1 MDESGKTRQTRPK
14 ITTKKG
20 SMAEKKKQSVL
31 TKVQVVLAV
40 LAVAGLGY
48 LGWKGAGYFASR
60 SLYSS
65 VREAYANEATETIN
79 FDALTANY
87 PNAVAWIHFDSD
99 ELAIDYPVIKG
110 DDNEFYLRHD
120 LNGNYSTNGTI
131 FLDYRNNSLAED
143 LHTLIYGH
151 NMLDGSMF
159 SNLSKFTDQEFYTN
173 ETSTFWIATPEATYH
188 YQIFAVS
195 IVDPYS
201 DAYTVGYKDAASFD
215 AFVQQLKKA
224 SLYDTGVSASGS
236 DHVVTLSTCSRPNRL
251 VVSAKLVGE
260 D

>member
-1 MDESGKTRQTRPK
+1 
-14 ITTKKG
+14 
-20 SMAEKKKQSVL
+20 MAEKKHTKSIL

-40 LAVAGLGY
+40 LAVAGLAY
-48 LGWKGAGYFASR
+48 LGWKGAGYLQSR

-65 VREAYANEATETIN
+65 VREAYAKEASSGSETID
-79 FDALTANY
+79 FDALTKDY

-120 LNGNYSTNGTI
+120 LNGDYSLNGTI
-131 FLDYRNNSLAED
+131 FLDYRNNSLADD
-143 LHTLIYGH
+143 LHTLVYGH

-159 SNLSKFTDQEFYTN
+159 SNLSKFTDESFYTAD
-173 ETSTFWIATPEATYH
+173 TSTFWIATPEATYH

-201 DAYTVGYKDAASFD
+201 DAYTVGYENAEVFD
-215 AFVQQLKKA
+215 AFVQQLKEA
-224 SLYDTGVSASGS
+224 SLYDTGVSASGT